1 METDEEQVEKLKKWW
16 QENGRSVIAGIIIG
30 VGGLFG
36 YRYWIDYQ
44 NEVAEQAS
52 SHFNQMV
59 EALDASNNDAANEH
73 ANALISDYESSEYA
87 TIARLALSRTF
98 VESGDYE
105 KAKDQL
111 QQVVGSV
118 GNEALGYLARNRLAA
133 VQLQMSQPEQA
144 LTTLSVDFPAEF
156 SASVEELKGDIYAQ
170 QGKVVEAAEAY
181 RKALR
186 GTPGPANGQFVQQ
199 KLDDLGATG

>member
-59 EALDASNNDAANEH
+59 EALDASNSDAANEY
-73 ANALISDYESSEYA
+73 ANALISDYESTEYA

-105 KAKDQL
+105 KAEDQL

-144 LTTLSVDFPAEF
+144 LNTLSIDFPAEF

-170 QGKVVEAAEAY
+170 QGKVVEAADAY

>member
-44 NEVAEQAS
+44 NEIAEQAS
-52 SHFNQMV
+52 SHFNEMV
-59 EALDASNNDAANEH
+59 EALEAGNNDSATQRANT
-73 ANALISDYESSEYA
+73 LITEYEKSEYA
-87 TIARLALSRTF
+87 TLARLALSRTY
-98 VESGDYE
+98 VEAGDFE
-105 KAKDQL
+105 KAQEQL
-111 QQVVGSV
+111 QQVVGSA
-118 GNEALGYLARNRLAA
+118 GQEALGYLARVRLSA
-133 VQLQMSQPEQA
+133 VHLQMSQPEQA

-170 QGKVVEAAEAY
+170 QGKVAEAADAY

>member
-186 GTPGPANGQFVQQ
+186 GTPGPANGQFVQL